1 MDSET
6 LYTLVGIAI
15 FALIVYKT
23 LTNENTAK
31 IQSKEEKSHEIVN
44 NYRKEIREELTLLK
58 DDSQAQLAKRKELL
72 NKFNLELSSNIF
84 FDAYEVREIL
94 KELSSMSV

>member
-6 LYTLVGIAI
+6 LYSIAGIAI
-15 FALIVYKT
+15 FSLIVYKT
-23 LTNENTAK
+23 LKNDNTAK
-31 IQSKEEKSHEIVN
+31 IQTKEEKSHEIVN

-58 DDSQAQLAKRKELL
+58 DDSQAQLVKRKELL

-94 KELSSMSV
+94 EELSSMSV